1 MVVVS
6 DTEVDGDHGAMDGEV
21 HGEDMAAV
29 GGKPSF
35 KTL

>member
-1 MVVVS
+1 MVVS
-6 DTEVDGDHGAMDGEV
+6 DTEVVGDHGAMDGEV
-21 HGEDMAAV
+21 HGEDMAAAV